1 MLTEEQR
8 ERFANLF
15 LRKLLQNLVNKDCK
29 NESELKQFIEAMDRI
44 REKELRMQKNNME
57 KSVHNQWLIE
67 ILSRI
72 RYKLADSLDCYEFMK
87 EDLYA
92 EGKINQALGP
102 LFALNKEK
110 VAQAF
115 LMQVELL
122 KSMHKLIMQQIRL
135 VEAANAMP
143 IG

>member
-15 LRKLLQNLVNKDCK
+15 LRKLLQNLANKDCK
-29 NESELKQFIEAMDRI
+29 NKSELKQFIEAMDRI

>member
-8 ERFANLF
+8 ERFENLF
-15 LRKLLQNLVNKDCK
+15 LRKLLQNLANKDCK
-29 NESELKQFIEAMDRI
+29 NKSELKQFIEAMDRI

-102 LFALNKEK
+102 LYALNMEK
-110 VAQAF
+110 VA
-115 LMQVELL
+115 
-122 KSMHKLIMQQIRL
+122 
-135 VEAANAMP
+135 
-143 IG
+143 

>member
-15 LRKLLQNLVNKDCK
+15 LRKLLQNLVNMDCK
-29 NESELKQFIEAMDRI
+29 NKSELKQFIEAMDRI

-135 VEAANAMP
+135 VEAANATP

>member
-1 MLTEEQR
+1 MGY
-8 ERFANLF
+8 
-15 LRKLLQNLVNKDCK
+15 KDCK
-29 NESELKQFIEAMDRI
+29 NESELKQSIEAMDRI

-72 RYKLADSLDCYEFMK
+72 RYKLADSFDCYEFIK

-92 EGKINQALGP
+92 EGKINQALEP

-122 KSMHKLIMQQIRL
+122 KSMHKLIMQQIIL

-143 IG
+143 IE

>member
-1 MLTEEQR
+1 
-8 ERFANLF
+8 
-15 LRKLLQNLVNKDCK
+15 
-29 NESELKQFIEAMDRI
+29 
-44 REKELRMQKNNME
+44 
-57 KSVHNQWLIE
+57 
-67 ILSRI
+67 
-72 RYKLADSLDCYEFMK
+72 MK

-135 VEAANAMP
+135 VEAANATP

>member
-1 MLTEEQR
+1 M
-8 ERFANLF
+8 
-15 LRKLLQNLVNKDCK
+15 
-29 NESELKQFIEAMDRI
+29 
-44 REKELRMQKNNME
+44 
-57 KSVHNQWLIE
+57 
-67 ILSRI
+67 
-72 RYKLADSLDCYEFMK
+72 DCYEFMK

-135 VEAANAMP
+135 VEAANATT
-143 IG
+143 IGWKVTEHINEEKGILEGELSLWHEN

>member
-15 LRKLLQNLVNKDCK
+15 LRKLLQNLANKDCK
-29 NESELKQFIEAMDRI
+29 NESELKQFIEAIDRI

-57 KSVHNQWLIE
+57 KSVHNQWLID

-72 RYKLADSLDCYEFMK
+72 RYKLADSLDFYEFMK
-87 EDLYA
+87 GDLYA

-102 LFALNKEK
+102 
-110 VAQAF
+110 
-115 LMQVELL
+115 
-122 KSMHKLIMQQIRL
+122 
-135 VEAANAMP
+135 
-143 IG
+143 

>member
-1 MLTEEQR
+1 
-8 ERFANLF
+8 
-15 LRKLLQNLVNKDCK
+15 
-29 NESELKQFIEAMDRI
+29 
-44 REKELRMQKNNME
+44 MQKNNME

-102 LFALNKEK
+102 LFTLNKEK

-115 LMQVELL
+115 LMQVKIL
-122 KSMHKLIMQQIRL
+122 KKHAQTD
-135 VEAANAMP
+135 NATNKISGSSQCNAYWMEGDKTYECGK
-143 IG
+143 IHFWRKN

>member
-15 LRKLLQNLVNKDCK
+15 LRKLLQNLANNDCK
-29 NESELKQFIEAMDRI
+29 NISELKQFIEAMDRI

-135 VEAANAMP
+135 VEAANATP

>member
-1 MLTEEQR
+1 MLQSWEDSIMLTEEQR

-29 NESELKQFIEAMDRI
+29 NKLELKQFIEAKDRI

-102 LFALNKEK
+102 LFTLNKEK

-122 KSMHKLIMQQIRL
+122 KIMYKLIMQQIRL
-135 VEAANAMP
+135 V
-143 IG
+143 

>member
-1 MLTEEQR
+1 MLQSWEDSIMLTKEQR

-15 LRKLLQNLVNKDCK
+15 LRKLLLNLANKDCK
-29 NESELKQFIEAMDRI
+29 NESELKQFIKVKDRI
-44 REKELRMQKNNME
+44 RKNQLRMQKDNME
-57 KSVHNQWLIE
+57 KSVRNQWLIK

-72 RYKLADSLDCYEFMK
+72 RYKLEDSLDCYEFMK

-115 LMQVELL
+115 
-122 KSMHKLIMQQIRL
+122 
-135 VEAANAMP
+135 
-143 IG
+143 

>member
-57 KSVHNQWLIE
+57 KSVHNQ
-67 ILSRI
+67 
-72 RYKLADSLDCYEFMK
+72 
-87 EDLYA
+87 
-92 EGKINQALGP
+92 
-102 LFALNKEK
+102 
-110 VAQAF
+110 
-115 LMQVELL
+115 
-122 KSMHKLIMQQIRL
+122 
-135 VEAANAMP
+135 
-143 IG
+143 

>member
-15 LRKLLQNLVNKDCK
+15 LRNLLQNLANKHCK

-72 RYKLADSLDCYEFMK
+72 RYKLEDSLDCYEFMK

-122 KSMHKLIMQQIRL
+122 KSMHKLIIQQIRL
-135 VEAANAMP
+135 VEAANATP

>member
-15 LRKLLQNLVNKDCK
+15 LRKLLQNLANKDCK
-29 NESELKQFIEAMDRI
+29 NESELKQLWEAKDRI

-135 VEAANAMP
+135 VEAANATP

>member
-29 NESELKQFIEAMDRI
+29 NKSELKQFIEAMDRI

-135 VEAANAMP
+135 VEAANATP

>member
-1 MLTEEQR
+1 MQIL
-8 ERFANLF
+8 A
-15 LRKLLQNLVNKDCK
+15 NKDCK
-29 NESELKQFIEAMDRI
+29 SESELKQFIEAMDRI
-44 REKELRMQKNNME
+44 REKDLRMQKNNME

-143 IG
+143 IRWKVTKHMNVEKKQLRRKN